1 MCTVDFDVLKYA
13 AFLFLVKVL
22 ILKKAVY
29 ILFFQKIHFYLT
41 CCEKIENLTIVAGAQ
56 F

>member
-13 AFLFLVKVL
+13 AFLFLVK
-22 ILKKAVY
+22 AVD